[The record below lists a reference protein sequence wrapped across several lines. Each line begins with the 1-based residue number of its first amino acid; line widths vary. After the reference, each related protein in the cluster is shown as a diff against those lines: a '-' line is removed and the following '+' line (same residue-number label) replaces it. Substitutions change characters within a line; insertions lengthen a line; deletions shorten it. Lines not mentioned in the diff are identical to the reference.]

1 MDWFFFFKWDIQVVL
16 NISENMK
23 YIYKIVIQNFVR
35 LGYDSGYMFWAEGR
49 VIFRLIF
56 EQVECTTD
64 NAANLQDL
72 VLWKLVKIVIC
83 CIKKLM
89 I

>member
-1 MDWFFFFKWDIQVVL
+1 ML

-72 VLWKLVKIVIC
+72 VL
-83 CIKKLM
+83 
-89 I
+89 